1 MSEGSSWRL
10 LIRRQSSWLPAAAAL
25 TTMTYQNRFLAA
37 SPRRPKTSPFKSRVL
52 GGPSCSTRRLSPS
65 WFAVT
70 APRDRTAENQRGSE
84 GVAWQAI
91 IAGRHGIHDL
101 RGTQRGT
108 GCQTGLPRR
117 EPRPMGGRAPRGG
130 AGGGGEGG
138 AAPPAAAAK

>member
-52 GGPSCSTRRLSPS
+52 GGPCCSTRRLSTTRK
-65 WFAVT
+65 AVS
-70 APRDRTAENQRGSE
+70 APRDRTAENQRGRE
-84 GVAWQAI
+84 GVDWLAI

-101 RGTQRGT
+101 RGTLCVT

-117 EPRPMGGRAPRGG
+117 EPRPLGELTPR
-130 AGGGGEGG
+130 
-138 AAPPAAAAK
+138 